1 MSAVTIELFLQQTV
15 NAVSL
20 GGTYALLALGLAIV
34 FSIMGM
40 INFAH
45 GELMTISGYTL
56 FYCGLAGVPF
66 IVSVPLAILVAMLAA
81 MAMERIAF
89 RPVRNSSP
97 ATMLVTSFAVAIIL
111 QTLFQN
117 LISTRSQPVLL
128 PDILAE
134 SIAIG
139 DFLIGVNKLLA
150 IGATIVMLLF
160 LNWFLKRTAVGV
172 AMRAAAED
180 FPVAR
185 LMGVRAN
192 AVISGA
198 FALSGLLAGVAA
210 VLWVSQ
216 RASVDPLMGFVP
228 VLKAFIAS
236 ILGGLGSLTGAVAG
250 GFLLGFIEIYLTAFL
265 PEALQ
270 EFKEPIGLGIV
281 VLVLLWR
288 PNGLIPA
295 AGVGTEKV

>member
-1 MSAVTIELFLQQTV
+1 MELFLQQTI
-15 NAVSL
+15 NAFAL

-56 FYCGLAGVPF
+56 LYCATIGIPF
-66 IVSVPLAILVAMLAA
+66 TIAVPLAIAATVLAA
-81 MAMERIAF
+81 IAMERIAF
-89 RPVRNSSP
+89 RPVRDASP
-97 ATMLVTSFAVAIIL
+97 ATLLVTSFAVAMIL

-117 LISTRSQPVLL
+117 LISKRSQPVPL
-128 PDILAE
+128 PDVLSQSVAV
-134 SIAIG
+134 G
-139 DFLIGVNKLLA
+139 DFIVGVNKLLA
-150 IGATIVMLLF
+150 IAATIFMLVL
-160 LNWFLKRTAVGV
+160 LNVALKRSKIGV

-180 FPVAR
+180 FPITR

-192 AVISGA
+192 AVIAGA
-198 FALSGLLAGVAA
+198 FALSGLLAGVAGL
-210 VLWVSQ
+210 LWVSQ
-216 RASVDPLMGFVP
+216 RASVDPLMGFTP

-250 GFLLGFIEIYLTAFL
+250 GFVLGFLEIYLTAFL
-265 PEALQ
+265 PDSLL
-270 EFKEPIGLGIV
+270 EFKEPLGLAIV
-281 VLVLLWR
+281 VALLLWR

-295 AGVGTEKV
+295 VSVRSVHV

>member
-1 MSAVTIELFLQQTV
+1 MDLFLQQTV
-15 NAVSL
+15 NAISL

-56 FYCGLAGVPF
+56 LFCGLYDVPF
-66 IVSVPLAILVAMLAA
+66 VVSVPLAILAAVAAA
-81 MAMERIAF
+81 VAMERIAF
-89 RPVRNSSP
+89 RPVRNASP
-97 ATMLVTSFAVAIIL
+97 ATMLVTSFAVATIL
-111 QTLFQN
+111 QILFQN
-117 LISTRSQPVLL
+117 LIATRSKPVIL
-128 PDILAE
+128 PDVLAD
-134 SIAIG
+134 SIAFG
-139 DFLIGVNKLLA
+139 GFLIGVNKLLA
-150 IGATIVMLLF
+150 IGTTVVMLVF
-160 LNWFLKRTAVGV
+160 LNWFLKRAQVGV
-172 AMRAAAED
+172 AMRAASED

-192 AVISGA
+192 AVVAGA
-198 FALSGLLAGVAA
+198 FALSGMLAGVAA

-228 VLKAFIAS
+228 VLKAFIAA

-265 PEALQ
+265 PDHLQ
-270 EFKEPIGLGIV
+270 EFKEPIGLGLV

-295 AGVGTEKV
+295 AKIGTEKV